1 MLCAKKLSS
10 KWFPNSKFTSNVP
23 RSSHRRE
30 RLEWNDNNNDG
41 MDNKRREGGE
51 RKKEA
56 FNGELKLNWKF
67 ANCKGSR
74 GPRFQAILPFT
85 GWGRVKRTFRTRLEN
100 KAGTME
106 RNESWRTNAWPFKWR
121 DPREKVPRG
130 GPTGSFELRQES
142 LYRTHD

>member
-1 MLCAKKLSS
+1 MKNNTLD
-10 KWFPNSKFTSNVP
+10 
-23 RSSHRRE
+23 RE
-30 RLEWNDNNNDG
+30 DGWYGTTITRTMEWIT
-41 MDNKRREGGE
+41 KGGE
-51 RKKEA
+51 KGKREKGRNA

-67 ANCKGSR
+67 ANCKEVGGHVSKHNLTLCR
-74 GPRFQAILPFT
+74 GEAGL
-85 GWGRVKRTFRTRLEN
+85 KRTFRTRLEN